1 MRKYF
6 LISVLRIL
14 ELRIFLSSSFFVFL
28 LASNLFA
35 QPQTSK
41 ISSAPG
47 AFSRMGFAARGIG
60 MGNAMTS
67 VTKGQLI
74 SYYNP
79 ALVVFQE
86 KNNANLGYTF
96 LSLDRKLNFLSVGRS
111 FKFYKIDEEGNST
124 DEVHST
130 AGVSIGVINSGVGNI
145 DGRDGSGLK
154 TETYSTSENQFFLSF
169 GMKPSERVAIGLTAK
184 MYYYSLFE
192 KMASTSLGFDF
203 GAIVK
208 IMDELYVGA
217 VIADLNSKYQWDSTP
232 IYNEKGKSNTTDKFP
247 LLKRIGVSY
256 FLPNELGIVAVDF
269 ESSNFGTNILKFG
282 GEFNLM
288 HYLKLRAGLDRLNLS
303 NSDMIPKTSFGF
315 QLSQSLWNLNFELNY
330 AFVLEAYSP
339 FDEHV
344 ISMGI
349 IF

>member
-1 MRKYF
+1 MRKYLLNLYNGVLGIGIIF
-6 LISVLRIL
+6 SFILI
-14 ELRIFLSSSFFVFL
+14 LS
-28 LASNLFA
+28 LFESEVIA
-35 QPQTSK
+35 QPQTSQ

-67 VTKGQLI
+67 VTKGQLV

-86 KNNANLGYTF
+86 GNNANLGYTF
-96 LSLDRKLNFLSVGRS
+96 LSLDRKLNFLSVGKS
-111 FKFYKIDEEGNST
+111 FKFYKKDEEGKST
-124 DEVHST
+124 EVVHST

-169 GMKPSERVAIGLTAK
+169 GIKPSERVAFGLTAK

-192 KMASTSLGFDF
+192 KMSSTSLGFDF
-203 GAIVK
+203 GVIVK

-217 VIADLNSKYQWDSTP
+217 VIADLNSKYRWDSTP
-232 IYNEKGKSNTTDKFP
+232 IYNEKGKSNTIDKFP
-247 LLKRIGVSY
+247 LLKRIGLSY
-256 FLPNELGIVAVDF
+256 FLPYDLGVIAVDF
-269 ESSNFGTNILKFG
+269 ETSNFGTNILKLG
-282 GEFNLM
+282 GEFNLIE
-288 HYLKLRAGLDRLNLS
+288 YLKLRAGLDRWNLS
-303 NSDMIPKTSFGF
+303 NSDMIPKASFGF
-315 QLSQSLWNLNFELNY
+315 QLSHLLWNLNFELNY
-330 AFVLEAYSP
+330 AFVMEAYSQ

-344 ISMGI
+344 ISLGV